1 MFARFSSLQS
11 SQSSCE
17 NTPIPNCQNVGMQT
31 ALSSIIIIH
40 FISPA
45 DTCKV
50 PSLSRLADNVTL
62 ALDAD
67 LPERILNG
75 TELKF
80 GCIEGLALV
89 KGGVLTC
96 GDDGIWQGD
105 LPECARK

>member
-1 MFARFSSLQS
+1 M
-11 SQSSCE
+11 
-17 NTPIPNCQNVGMQT
+17 PG
-31 ALSSIIIIH
+31 
-40 FISPA
+40 
-45 DTCKV
+45 
-50 PSLSRLADNVTL
+50 LSRLGDNATL
-62 ALDAD
+62 VLDTD

-96 GDDGIWQGD
+96 GVDGIWHGD